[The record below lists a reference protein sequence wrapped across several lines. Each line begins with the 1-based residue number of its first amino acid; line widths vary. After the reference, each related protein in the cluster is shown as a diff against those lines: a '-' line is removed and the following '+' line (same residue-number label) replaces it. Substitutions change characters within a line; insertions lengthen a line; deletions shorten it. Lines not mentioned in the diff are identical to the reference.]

1 MSTITDWLQVGLLTV
16 NAALIYF
23 YLRATQRIA
32 QTNQEQVKASLAQA
46 KASQE
51 QLEAQ
56 IRPAIVFRKPDLNA
70 VEEFAGRD
78 AYQSGEL
85 TEQNVMQIHNVGSG
99 PALHLIF
106 AVLGHNQQV
115 DWDRIE
121 SEFASPWNREFVPPG
136 VAGGPFVLPSNVFGN
151 RLAVRYESLSG
162 KRYASVVF
170 IDGAGDSVR
179 TEFLASPASRA

>member
-1 MSTITDWLQVGLLTV
+1 MSPALRAMSTTTDWLQVVLLAV

-32 QTNQEQVKASLAQA
+32 QTNQEQVKASFAQS

-56 IRPAIVFRKPDLNA
+56 IRPAIVFRKPDLTA
-70 VEEFAGRD
+70 ER
-78 AYQSGEL
+78 
-85 TEQNVMQIHNVGSG
+85 NVMQIHNVGSG

-121 SEFASPWNREFVPPG
+121 SEFASPWSREFVPPG
-136 VAGGPFVLPSNVFGN
+136 VADGPFFILPSNVFGN

-179 TEFLASPASRA
+179 TEFLGQP